1 MGNDIALRND
11 DGLIAIALEKGLDTE
26 TLEKLIQLRNAEI
39 ARSSKARFD
48 EEFAKM
54 QRDFV
59 PVGRSR
65 QATNAQGK
73 KMYSFCPLEDIL
85 IANAPI
91 IAAHGFSY
99 KWSEEA
105 LASREKRIY
114 CIVSG
119 YGHEDRAY
127 VDIPFVEGNAATN
140 AIQQRGSATS
150 YGKRY
155 SFLNAFGII
164 IAGEDDDAGANVR
177 QGYNTHQA
185 EERTVQAEE
194 RTVEPSFTDDAEAVL
209 REGVKAQIAR
219 FVAIMGAEQDG
230 EAYFAAEEKAEAK
243 KRIAGCPK
251 DLSLKLEVVRMIVN
265 EYEATLKARQGKTP
279 LAEAVKAALK
289 AKDEPVQLEVF

>member
-1 MGNDIALRND
+1 MGDREVAVRVD

-26 TLEKLIQLRNAEI
+26 TLEKLIALRNAEL
-39 ARSSKARFD
+39 ARQAKAAFD

-65 QATNAQGK
+65 QATNDQGRK
-73 KMYSFCPLEDIL
+73 LYSFCPLEDIL
-85 IANAPI
+85 LANAPI

-105 LASREKRIY
+105 LPSKEKRIY

-119 YGHEDRAY
+119 YGHEERAY
-127 VDIPFVEGNAATN
+127 VDIPVIEGNKATN

-164 IAGEDDDAGANVR
+164 IAGEDDYAGANVR
-177 QGYNTHQA
+177 QNYNRQEPEVRPVTA
-185 EERTVQAEE
+185 EPVDQK
-194 RTVEPSFTDDAEAVL
+194 AEAESAL
-209 REGVKAQIAR
+209 RLDIKAKVSGLVTIL
-219 FVAIMGAEQDG
+219 GTELDG
-230 EAYFAAEEKAEAK
+230 EAYFSDEEKSEAK
-243 KRIAGCPK
+243 KRISTASQGT
-251 DLSLKLEVVRMIVN
+251 DLALKLELISKVAQ
-265 EYEATLKARQGKTP
+265 EYEAELKTRQGKTP
-279 LAEAVKAALK
+279 LAEAVRDALAAKNNPTQEKLY
-289 AKDEPVQLEVF
+289 

>member
-1 MGNDIALRND
+1 MGDREVAVRVD

-26 TLEKLIQLRNAEI
+26 TLEKLIALRNAEL
-39 ARSSKARFD
+39 ARQAKAAFD

-65 QATNAQGK
+65 QATNDQGRK
-73 KMYSFCPLEDIL
+73 LYSFCPLEDIL
-85 IANAPI
+85 LANAPI

-105 LASREKRIY
+105 LPSKEKRIY

-119 YGHEDRAY
+119 YGHEERAY
-127 VDIPFVEGNAATN
+127 VDIPVIEGNKATN

-177 QGYNTHQA
+177 QNYNRQEPEVRPVTA
-185 EERTVQAEE
+185 EPVDQK
-194 RTVEPSFTDDAEAVL
+194 AEAESAL
-209 REGVKAQIAR
+209 RLDIKAKVSGLVTIL
-219 FVAIMGAEQDG
+219 GTELDG
-230 EAYFAAEEKAEAK
+230 EAYFSDEEKSEAK
-243 KRIAGCPK
+243 KRISTASQGT
-251 DLSLKLEVVRMIVN
+251 DLALKLELISKVAQ
-265 EYEATLKARQGKTP
+265 EYEAELKTRQGKTP
-279 LAEAVKAALK
+279 LAEAVRDALAAKNNPTQEEL
-289 AKDEPVQLEVF
+289 F

>member
-1 MGNDIALRND
+1 MGDREIAVRVD

-26 TLEKLIQLRNAEI
+26 TLEKLIALRNAEL
-39 ARSSKARFD
+39 ARQAKVAFD

-65 QATNAQGK
+65 QATNDQGRK
-73 KMYSFCPLEDIL
+73 LYSFCPLEDIL
-85 IANAPI
+85 LANAPI

-105 LASREKRIY
+105 LPSKEKRIY

-119 YGHEDRAY
+119 YGHEERAY
-127 VDIPFVEGNAATN
+127 VDIPVIEGNKVTN

-164 IAGEDDDAGANVR
+164 IAGEEDDAGANVR
-177 QGYNTHQA
+177 QNYNRQ
-185 EERTVQAEE
+185 
-194 RTVEPSFTDDAEAVL
+194 EPEARPVTADPVDEKAEAESAL
-209 REGVKAQIAR
+209 RLDIKATVSGLVTIL
-219 FVAIMGAEQDG
+219 GTELDG
-230 EAYFAAEEKAEAK
+230 EAYFSDEEKIEAK
-243 KRIAGCPK
+243 KRISTASQGT
-251 DLSLKLEVVRMIVN
+251 DLALKLELISTVAQ
-265 EYEATLKARQGKTP
+265 EYEAELKTRQGKTP
-279 LAEAVKAALK
+279 LAEAVRDALAAKNSTQEELY
-289 AKDEPVQLEVF
+289 